1 MRAIR
6 IQPLEEQSLFLLD
19 ELAAELAR
27 IFRVSCRVETRP
39 LDPSFAFEPARGQY
53 YSTAILERL
62 APAATDGTRIL
73 AITHFDLYVP
83 VLTFVYGEAQLRGP
97 AAVVS
102 TFRLREEYYGLPS
115 NESLLMKRVTKEAV
129 HELGHTCGLR
139 HCPDWRC
146 AMAST
151 HSIERLDLKDPTLC
165 PSCFRATL
173 SDPR

>member
-6 IQPLEEQSLFLLD
+6 IQPLEDQPLYLLD

-27 IFRVSCRVETRP
+27 IFRVSCRVQTRG
-39 LDPSFAFEPARGQY
+39 LEPSFAFEPARGQY

-62 APAATDGTRIL
+62 AADASEDGTRIL
-73 AITHFDLYVP
+73 AVTNLDLYVP
-83 VLTFVYGEAQLRGP
+83 VLTSVFGEAQLSGL

-102 TFRLREEYYGLPS
+102 TCRLREEFYGLPA
-115 NESLLMKRVTKEAV
+115 NEALLMQRLAKEAV
-129 HELGHTCGLR
+129 HELGHTWGLR

-151 HSIERLDLKDPTLC
+151 HAVERLDLKEARLC
-165 PSCFRATL
+165 DSCRQRTA
-173 SDPR
+173 

>member
-6 IQPLEEQSLFLLD
+6 LQPLEEQPLFLLD

-27 IFRVSCRVETRP
+27 IFRVSCRVEARS

-62 APAATDGTRIL
+62 ASAAPDGVRTL
-73 AITHFDLYVP
+73 AVTHLDLYVP
-83 VLTFVYGEAQLRGP
+83 VLTFVFGEAQLNGP
-97 AAVVS
+97 AAIVS
-102 TFRLREEYYGLPS
+102 TCRLREEFYGLPN
-115 NESLLMKRVTKEAV
+115 NESLFMKRLTIEAV

-151 HSIERLDLKDPTLC
+151 HSVERLDLKEPTLC

-173 SDPR
+173 